1 MDTNSMGFSLMSKS
15 MQKRI
20 LEQQGEQVPAELQPK
35 PEARQPEKSAEELQ
49 AIRDAIH
56 AENVR
61 KFGEIDACR
70 MRDFGLSERDL

>member
-1 MDTNSMGFSLMSKS
+1 MNTQSQGFSLLSKS

-20 LEQQGEQVPAELQPK
+20 LEEQGAPVPAEEVK
-35 PEARQPEKSAEELQ
+35 PEVQQPEMQPDALQ

-61 KFGEIDACR
+61 KFGEIDAER
-70 MRDFGLSERDL
+70 MRKYGLSERDL

>member
-1 MDTNSMGFSLMSKS
+1 MDTNSAGFSLLSKS

-20 LEQQGEQVPAELQPK
+20 LEQQDEPVPAEEAK
-35 PEARQPEKSAEELQ
+35 PEAQQPEVSAEELQ

-61 KFGEIDACR
+61 KFGAIDAER
-70 MRDFGLSERDL
+70 MRMYGLSERDL